1 MTYSV
6 ADLTGIAALWLG
18 TMAVAVVLWRRYR
31 LGVFR
36 LDSSEAL
43 PPPYSALDKALGAVG
58 TVVVLGGVVVLLMD
72 AATETGR
79 SGRDGRQ

>member
-1 MTYSV
+1 MSSLSE
-6 ADLTGIAALWLG
+6 LTGITALWLG
-18 TMAVAVVLWRRYR
+18 TLAVAVVLWRRYR

-58 TVVVLGGVVVLLMD
+58 TVAVLGGVVVLLVDYM
-72 AATETGR
+72 ARRG
-79 SGRDGRQ
+79 G